1 MQPKVFT
8 LLEKA
13 TPIWFNWLGWF
24 LSTGAIGF
32 IAEKTQLVSV
42 FIVYGISYLFFFM
55 YITHIISKINDIKLI
70 KSENLNKV
78 IMSLVAIMVMGL
90 STITLNQAISA
101 LMANG

>member
-32 IAEKTQLVSV
+32 IAEKTQLVSI
-42 FIVYGISYLFFFM
+42 FIVYGISYLFFFT
-55 YITHIISKINDIKLI
+55 YITHIIIQDKLH
-70 KSENLNKV
+70 KADKKRRPK
-78 IMSLVAIMVMGL
+78 
-90 STITLNQAISA
+90 
-101 LMANG
+101 